1 MNFTYMLRCADDS
14 LYTGW
19 TTDLAGRL
27 DAHNSGK
34 GAKYTRSRLPVRL
47 VYFEEFD
54 TKEEAM
60 KREAAIKKLTRAK
73 KECLLKCFD
82 ASSLPAVCSPEQTLS
97 SGKKG
102 GVCNETHCGSN
113 ENDTEK
119 REKI

>member
-1 MNFTYMLRCADDS
+1 M
-14 LYTGW
+14 
-19 TTDLAGRL
+19 
-27 DAHNSGK
+27 
-34 GAKYTRSRLPVRL
+34 RL

-82 ASSLPAVCSPEQTLS
+82 ASSLSAVCGSVQILPP
-97 SGKKG
+97 GKNG
-102 GVCNETHCGSN
+102 GCNEAHWGGN

>member
-34 GAKYTRSRLPVRL
+34 GAKYTRARLPVRL

-82 ASSLPAVCSPEQTLS
+82 ASLISAVCSSAQILPAEKNS
-97 SGKKG
+97 A
-102 GVCNETHCGSN
+102 VCNASYCGGN
-113 ENDTEK
+113 ENNTEK